1 MNPFRRRL
9 ALWSAALH
17 GVWEYAQC
25 PPFYDMSDTGTA
37 EHHALM
43 ASAVLGDVAINLGVT
58 AAAERLAGQDAVR
71 QLTPRGTAA
80 LLGVGFVAAVGLE
93 WGAQRLGLWRY
104 TDRMPTVRVAGH
116 DVGLLP
122 IVQVTVLP
130 ALAALLAKTPHSGRQ
145 CGTCA

>member
-1 MNPFRRRL
+1 MTYRRRL

-25 PPFYDMSDTGTA
+25 PPFYDMSDTGPV

-43 ASAVLGDVAINLGVT
+43 VSATAGDVLINLGVT
-58 AAAERLAGQDAVR
+58 AAAERVAGRDAVR
-71 QLTPRGTAA
+71 RLTPRGTAA
-80 LLGVGFVAAVGLE
+80 LLGVGLVAAVGLE

-104 TDRMPTVRVAGH
+104 TERMPTVRVAGH

-122 IVQVTVLP
+122 VAQVATLPVLSVWMVQRFERP
-130 ALAALLAKTPHSGRQ
+130 R
-145 CGTCA
+145 

>member
-1 MNPFRRRL
+1 MTYRRRL

-17 GVWEYAQC
+17 GAWEYAQC
-25 PPFYDMSDTGTA
+25 PPFYDMSDTGPV

-43 ASAVLGDVAINLGVT
+43 ASSVAGDVLINLGVT
-58 AAAERLAGQDAVR
+58 AAAERVAGRDAVR

-80 LLGVGFVAAVGLE
+80 LLGVGLVAAVGLE

-104 TDRMPTVRVAGH
+104 TDRMPTARVAGH

-122 IVQVTVLP
+122 VVQVTALP
-130 ALAALLAKTPHSGRQ
+130 ALAAWASRRAEAPT
-145 CGTCA
+145 